1 MITLHH
7 HFEEI
12 RRITRLEVEK
22 RLTNNLSMAARIA
35 EMRGDIDRMYSV
47 INESILRD
55 QIQLGEMVG
64 AVRHQA
70 DSSDYYEH
78 HTSAGESS
86 LSTDGSHQLAIN
98 IISGSTHTTEITT
111 TTRRRTT
118 RNSDKAIE
126 NDNVGAQQQSVAHTE
141 EVVQVND
148 STPPPAAVQAQI
160 VSVEMNEDKSYFDCI
175 DMKELG
181 EGGRGG

>member
-55 QIQLGEMVG
+55 QIQLAEMVG
-64 AVRHQA
+64 AVRHQS
-70 DSSDYYEH
+70 DSSDYEH

-86 LSTDGSHQLAIN
+86 LSTDGSHQSAIN
-98 IISGSTHTTEITT
+98 IIPGSTHSTTEITT

-118 RNSDKAIE
+118 DKAIE

>member
-1 MITLHH
+1 MITLQH

-12 RRITRLEVEK
+12 RRVTRLEVEK

-86 LSTDGSHQLAIN
+86 LSTDGSHQSAIT
-98 IISGSTHTTEITT
+98 IIPGSTHTTETT
-111 TTRRRTT
+111 TTT
-118 RNSDKAIE
+118 

-148 STPPPAAVQAQI
+148 STPSPAAVQAHI
-160 VSVEMNEDKSYFDCI
+160 VSVEMNEDESYFDCI

-181 EGGRGG
+181 GGVRIQKI

>member
-1 MITLHH
+1 MITLQH

-12 RRITRLEVEK
+12 RRVTRLEVEK

-86 LSTDGSHQLAIN
+86 LSTDGSHQSAIT
-98 IISGSTHTTEITT
+98 IIPGATYTTETT
-111 TTRRRTT
+111 ATTRRTT
-118 RNSDKAIE
+118 RNGEAIE
-126 NDNVGAQQQSVAHTE
+126 NDNVGAQQQSVAHAK

-148 STPPPAAVQAQI
+148 STPPPAVQAQI
-160 VSVEMNEDKSYFDCI
+160 VSVQMNEDESYFDRI
-175 DMKELG
+175 DMKEL
-181 EGGRGG
+181 EGGDRIQKI